1 MPFSECPFSPLPD
14 FMDFLICLMVLC
26 CMWRFPAVYIYSG
39 VRLFLIY
46 FFVCFLTFWVIT
58 WHILTCQL
66 KLVMVTFWD
75 AKSFMFFKQSKPT
88 VTLVCIL
95 VWSHCGCCC
104 YFLVTQTKPGVYFWF
119 CICFCL
125 NNVSSVS
132 SSLRVL
138 VPVQRAMQL
147 HRTTEHSLLHPPPP
161 ICPPAVPTAKGDW
174 AAAPSGLWT
183 GQFVSF
189 LLLIY
194 RPLTGLN

>member
-1 MPFSECPFSPLPD
+1 MPKVSCSLNRVNLLSLWCA
-14 FMDFLICLMVLC
+14 FLFEVIVVV
-26 CMWRFPAVYIYSG
+26 AV
-39 VRLFLIY
+39 
-46 FFVCFLTFWVIT
+46 T
-58 WHILTCQL
+58 
-66 KLVMVTFWD
+66 
-75 AKSFMFFKQSKPT
+75 
-88 VTLVCIL
+88 
-95 VWSHCGCCC
+95 C

-147 HRTTEHSLLHPPPP
+147 RRTTEHSLLHPPPP
-161 ICPPAVPTAKGDW
+161 ICPPAVPTAKDDW